1 MVRMLGILSLTAC
14 CAGAVQRACRTTG
27 KRRWPAGRSR
37 GGLGLNPS
45 DVNTILRQGDTKQTV
60 LKVAEELNAD
70 LIVMGSRGLGRLQS
84 ILGNS
89 ASQYVFQLSTRPM
102 LLVRDDLYVR
112 HVNRVMVGIDG
123 TGVGDDALKLACE
136 LARDIPNCVLTGVHI
151 SHHDLAPSRSGNNPV
166 DQLLEKAKQ
175 RARRYGVEL
184 NTLHKTGN
192 ISRGLCAA
200 AEEINADLLVIITRS
215 SPLVARDVDL
225 DKLLG
230 DSVSDYVR
238 VHARHLC
245 CWCANWNGREGSALA
260 AVGLDVENDQ
270 KQQEPAQTAGWLQS
284 RDRWFAIQTE
294 TPGGITVNGRLSADS
309 QLVALWRARG
319 QQRRPRAV
327 DPAHRVAT
335 PAQRS
340 PRAPASGLRAG
351 AHAWPAR
358 WQRAG
363 SLYRTGGG

>member
-1 MVRMLGILSLTAC
+1 MFRNLLIADSGKGHVEEMVRMLRDIPGFASARLNLLHVVPEQ
-14 CAGAVQRACRTTG
+14 AGKNLQDHWQQGAGLLAEAV
-27 KRRWPAGRSR
+27 GR
-37 GGLGLNPS
+37 LGLNPG

-60 LKVAEELNAD
+60 LKVADELNAD

-166 DQLLEKAKQ
+166 DQLLEQAKQ
-175 RARRYGVEL
+175 RARSYGVEL

-192 ISRGLCAA
+192 IARGLCAA
-200 AEEINADLLVIITRS
+200 AEEVNADLLVIASQDRR
-215 SPLVARDVDL
+215 PLVARGLVDL

-238 VHARHLC
+238 VHAPAPVLLV
-245 CWCANWNGREGSALA
+245 REP
-260 AVGLDVENDQ
+260 E
-270 KQQEPAQTAGWLQS
+270 
-284 RDRWFAIQTE
+284 
-294 TPGGITVNGRLSADS
+294 
-309 QLVALWRARG
+309 
-319 QQRRPRAV
+319 QR
-327 DPAHRVAT
+327 
-335 PAQRS
+335 
-340 PRAPASGLRAG
+340 
-351 AHAWPAR
+351 
-358 WQRAG
+358 
-363 SLYRTGGG
+363 